1 MIERNGKVTAKRGR
15 PSGAMTHRRRQVLG
29 RPAKR
34 REQMLSYVRDVFASE
49 GFAPSYGMICKE
61 LGIRSREQVS
71 RMVQAAER
79 DGLLRRV
86 GAGKVRRI
94 QLAF

>member
-1 MIERNGKVTAKRGR
+1 MSR
-15 PSGAMTHRRRQVLG
+15 G

-34 REQMLSYVRDVFASE
+34 RAQMLDYVRDEIARE
-49 GFAPSYGMICKE
+49 GRAPSYGMICGA

-79 DGLLRRV
+79 ARHNRMQLEAARRQNAYQ
-86 GAGKVRRI
+86 GEDA
-94 QLAF
+94 

>member
-1 MIERNGKVTAKRGR
+1 MAR
-15 PSGAMTHRRRQVLG
+15 G
-29 RPAKR
+29 RPAKQR
-34 REQMLSYVRDVFASE
+34 DAMMQYVKDTLTAE
-49 GFAPSYGMICKE
+49 GIAPSYGMICAK
-61 LGIRSREQVS
+61 LGVSSREQVS

-94 QLAF
+94 RLMI